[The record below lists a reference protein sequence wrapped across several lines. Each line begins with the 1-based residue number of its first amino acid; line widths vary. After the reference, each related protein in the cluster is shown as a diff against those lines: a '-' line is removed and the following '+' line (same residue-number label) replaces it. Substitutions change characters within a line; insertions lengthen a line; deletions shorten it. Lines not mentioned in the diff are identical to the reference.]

1 MSVVSFST
9 FTAVLGRSIDMGT
22 FAAGLGL
29 PTMAAA
35 TPKAKEAMWNIAY
48 DLHHGWSGFVNQ
60 PEGWEGVQ
68 VDFRAPWA
76 QSATAINAVMEANYR
91 AALDAG
97 LHGLAACPGIRPPAP
112 EARTYVADNYRRQN
126 YFVFPNGEVVVLI
139 CRPSPG
145 KSGWSEAGW
154 DTTQRETVPVAVYVQ
169 KPNGREEALYE
180 GIIWAKNGDKWDP
193 RRTVRNNPAAEVSH
207 DGHVA
212 NFAGLK
218 QAAEQHRF
226 RKERAAELI
235 RMAEMEERRFPSL
248 ARDLRREA
256 EALMR

>member
-68 VDFRAPWA
+68 VNFRDPWE
-76 QSATAINAVMEANYR
+76 QSAAEIDAVMEANYQK
-91 AALDAG
+91 ALDAG

-112 EARTYVADNYRRQN
+112 EAQTYVADNHRRQN
-126 YFVFPNGEVVVLI
+126 FFVLPNGEVVVLI

-193 RRTVRNNPAAEVSH
+193 RRAVRSPVAEVSH
-207 DGHVA
+207 SGHVVD
-212 NFAGLK
+212 FEGLK

-226 RKERAAELI
+226 RKERAADLL